1 MTYFAQQLVNGVALG
16 AVFALL
22 ALGVTLIWG
31 VLDVLNFSH
40 AQFMTWG
47 TFGTAFGISRG
58 LPVIVAVV
66 IGMATGALLAVVVEE
81 LGIPPLKRRA
91 AVDAA
96 SIVVAT
102 IGVALLLETAIK
114 SLTHS
119 ELRGFQ
125 SSGFP
130 SGSISVA
137 GVSIGQLPLAI
148 LVTSLLVMAALGLWL
163 GYTRR
168 GRELRT
174 VASSREIAELL
185 GINSRTS
192 YVIAFAV
199 SGALAALAGT
209 FVGAQT
215 AVVSYSSGD
224 GLLLITFAAV
234 VVGGMGSVPGAVL
247 GGMILGVGQVLTAA
261 YVSDSVANV
270 LAFLLMV
277 LVLLVRPSGL
287 LRRQAVSR
295 A

>member
-58 LPVIVAVV
+58 LPIIVAVV

-81 LGIPPLKRRA
+81 LVITPLKRRA

-114 SLTHS
+114 ALTHS

-174 VASSREIAELL
+174 VAYSREIAELL

-247 GGMILGVGQVLTAA
+247 GGMILGIGQVLTAA

>member
-1 MTYFAQQLVNGVALG
+1 MNFFAQQLVNGIALG

-47 TFGTAFGISRG
+47 AFGTAFGITQG
-58 LPVIVAVV
+58 LPVIVAVL
-66 IGMATGALLAVVVEE
+66 IGMAAGALLAVIVEE
-81 LGIPPLKRRA
+81 VVITPLKRKA
-91 AVDAA
+91 GVDGA

-119 ELRGFQ
+119 ELRGFR
-125 SSGFP
+125 SDNFP
-130 SGSISVA
+130 SGSITVG

-148 LVTSLLVMAALGLWL
+148 FITSLVVMVALGLWL

-174 VASSREIAELL
+174 VAYSREIAELV
-185 GINSRTS
+185 GINARTS

-215 AVVSYSSGD
+215 AVLSYSSGD

-247 GGMILGVGQVLTAA
+247 GGMILGIGQVLTAA